1 MHQDPVEAGDGAPL
15 GGDQLGRDVLSRLL
29 HGGSALIGSA
39 LAVAVVVT
47 ALATCWGAWPR
58 SVPR

>member
-1 MHQDPVEAGDGAPL
+1 M
-15 GGDQLGRDVLSRLL
+15 GRDVLSRLL